1 MKTRKSLTQ
10 VFIIS
15 ALLLSWIPMAVAW
28 TYSIDTYEYQGSTA
42 LTGTVPGAI
51 YITKV
56 AVIHNESTE
65 RQELNIDLYYSTS
78 FTGRYQYSPNG
89 GTNWIW
95 IEADAESWTRN
106 VPAGETIWLRGW
118 LLNVHNN
125 PFHVLSPS
133 PWGVA
138 SGDEPDEEYYFAFPP
153 GSHYYI
159 AGWVRDID
167 GFVAVIQPL
176 P

>member
-15 ALLLSWIPMAVAW
+15 ALLFSWVSMAGAW
-28 TYSIDTYEYQGSTA
+28 TYSVDTYEYRGSGA
-42 LTGTVPGAI
+42 LTGTVPGAL

-56 AVIHNESTE
+56 AVIENETSSNQLLE
-65 RQELNIDLYYSTS
+65 VDLYYSTD
-78 FTGRYQYSPNG
+78 FTGRYQYSPDG
-89 GTNWIW
+89 GTHWMWIN
-95 IEADAESWTRN
+95 ADAPDWSRS
-106 VPAGETIWLRGW
+106 VPAGGKIWIRGW

-138 SGDEPDEEYYFAFPP
+138 AADELEEEYYFAFPP
-153 GSHYYI
+153 GSHYYA
-159 AGWVRDID
+159 AGWVRDIA

-176 P
+176 D